1 MQPERTI
8 YVVDDDADVR
18 QSLKLML
25 QVSGFR
31 VEVFDSGRRF
41 LDAVGRL
48 DPGSVLLDLRMTGMD
63 GIQVLA
69 ELAGREPG
77 WPVMVM
83 TGHGEPEVGEEAIA
97 AGAAAFI
104 EKPFDEALLFRCID
118 EGWSR
123 MRAGAESPSGS

>member
-1 MQPERTI
+1 MQHERTI

-25 QVSGFR
+25 QVSGFK
-31 VEVFDSGRRF
+31 VAVFESGRRF
-41 LDAVGRL
+41 LDAVAGL
-48 DPGSVLLDLRMTGMD
+48 DPGNVLLDLRMSGMD
-63 GIQVLA
+63 GIQVLS
-69 ELAGREPG
+69 ELAGRKLG
-77 WPVMVM
+77 WPVIVM

-118 EGWSR
+118 EGWSKR
-123 MRAGAESPSGS
+123 RGGA

>member
-18 QSLKLML
+18 HSLKLML

-31 VEVFDSGRRF
+31 VEVFESGRRF
-41 LDAVGRL
+41 LDTVDAL
-48 DPGSVLLDLRMTGMD
+48 DPGSVLLDLRMSGMD

-69 ELAGREPG
+69 ALAGRKLG
-77 WPVMVM
+77 WPVIVM

-104 EKPFDEALLFRCID
+104 EKPFDEALLFRSID
-118 EGWSR
+118 EGWAKLR
-123 MRAGAESPSGS
+123 GAGAA